1 MGLTKL
7 HKQIILTV
15 VMLAAMVLVTSLTG
29 LLGKM
34 EFIKRSPGDSWA
46 GIYVSLGDMVV
57 YLSVLVLGGPLGA
70 LVSAV
75 GGMIGDIILGAP
87 DRIIGSLIVRASMAF
102 FVAAFCRQCTNWKR
116 SFVVAGI
123 AESIMVIGYF
133 VCDLLIMREFAVAA
147 QAFLVDIAQG
157 IVCGLI
163 GALVLRLIRPMNPE
177 KLPRVSRKLF

>member
-1 MGLTKL
+1 ML
-7 HKQIILTV
+7 V
-15 VMLAAMVLVTSLTG
+15 VMTLVTSLTG

-34 EFIKRSPGDSWA
+34 EFITRTTGRTESWA
-46 GIYVSLGDMVV
+46 GIYVSLGDVVV

-70 LVSAV
+70 LVSAI
-75 GGMIGDIILGAP
+75 GGMLGDLIIGAP
-87 DRIIGSLIVRASMAF
+87 ERIIASLIVRTAMAF
-102 FVAAFCRQCTNWKR
+102 FIAAFCRQCTNWKR

-123 AESIMVIGYF
+123 AESIMIAGYF

-163 GALVLRLIRPMNPE
+163 GAIILRFVKPMNPD
-177 KLPRVSRKLF
+177 KLPRVRRQG